1 MKTAGSHAQGQNG
14 TGGGPGAGAGG
25 RPYGGGTCASA
36 GGASVAPRVGVLRE
50 VSPASHAP
58 CWCGRCHRSAMRQCG
73 VPRMGGKALPLSELI
88 ELGLG
93 HCQLE
98 GLLLGQLWRLDL
110 RVDDG

>member
-14 TGGGPGAGAGG
+14 TGGGPGAGTGG
-25 RPYGGGTCASA
+25 RPYGGGTCAGA
-36 GGASVAPRVGVLRE
+36 GGASVTPRVGVVRE
-50 VSPASHAP
+50 VSPVSHAP
-58 CWCGRCHRSAMRQCG
+58 CWCGRWHRSARRQRG
-73 VPRMGGKALPLSELI
+73 VPRMGGKALPLSKLI

-98 GLLLGQLWRLDL
+98 GLLLGQLWWLDL